1 MSTVLYGLNCSTI
14 LSFLLVLSPAYWS
27 LKNDWEGH
35 MQLPGDLPYQ
45 TKPTRRREILV
56 HLWKAPGFSFQC
68 ELFLWLF
75 FLLDPI
81 WCQNSQ
87 PPHRSGFCL
96 IFFTWSQVEPWCDR
110 HCAVP
115 PGIRATQR
123 HFQKTQVT
131 RTTILT
137 RLCRSH
143 CQRKDR
149 SQFPSY
155 GIIKGNGFWVF
166 TASTELWGCERQAAL
181 YCHSCSCTKEAVP
194 LFCCRKPYQ
203 SDLGFWGPF
212 FLILLISHLDMGGM
226 QGAAYWL

>member
-1 MSTVLYGLNCSTI
+1 MIGRVTRNFQMTFHTRQNPHGGEKSLSTFEKHQGSASSV
-14 LSFLLVLSPAYWS
+14 SF
-27 LKNDWEGH
+27 
-35 MQLPGDLPYQ
+35 
-45 TKPTRRREILV
+45 
-56 HLWKAPGFSFQC
+56 
-68 ELFLWLF
+68 F

-81 WCQNSQ
+81 RCQNSQ

-96 IFFTWSQVEPWCDR
+96 IFFTWSQVEPWCDQ

-115 PGIRATQR
+115 PGIQATQP
-123 HFQKTQVT
+123 HFQKIQVT

-155 GIIKGNGFWVF
+155 GIIKGNSFWVF
-166 TASTELWGCERQAAL
+166 AASTELWGCERQAAL

-212 FLILLISHLDMGGM
+212 FLILLISYLDTGGT
-226 QGAAYWL
+226 QGAASWL